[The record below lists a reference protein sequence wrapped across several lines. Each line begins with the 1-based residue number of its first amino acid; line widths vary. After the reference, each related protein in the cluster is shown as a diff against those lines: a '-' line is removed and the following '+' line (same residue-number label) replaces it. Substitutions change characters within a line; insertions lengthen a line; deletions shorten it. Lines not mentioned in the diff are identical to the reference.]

1 MTDSFMIPGGPEGD
15 HIHILGPPESA
26 CDRVYKPRRFSA
38 TNVPVPDWCHFGF
51 DGIVQC
57 LVSCRLP
64 TPAILRRARHQS
76 FLDSL
81 SFSYGNR
88 LAEPAEKAGIPSC
101 EDSQTSDVDPI
112 RGFSQHGPTAHRLRV
127 RSQSS
132 RNRISLPTN
141 AQQRT
146 VAASRS
152 WLHKYLP
159 LFKRALLLTENAN
172 NCNFVSIPVDF
183 DPLAVKN
190 PPRG

>member
-1 MTDSFMIPGGPEGD
+1 MPCFMLLA
-15 HIHILGPPESA
+15 HASHSPPRSA
-26 CDRVYKPRRFSA
+26 PKLSRF
-38 TNVPVPDWCHFGF
+38 FEF
-51 DGIVQC
+51 
-57 LVSCRLP
+57 LVWQQ
-64 TPAILRRARHQS
+64 IGRASR
-76 FLDSL
+76 
-81 SFSYGNR
+81 
-88 LAEPAEKAGIPSC
+88 EAGTPSC

-112 RGFSQHGPTAHRLRV
+112 RGLSQHGPTAHRLRV

-190 PPRG
+190 PPRV

>member
-1 MTDSFMIPGGPEGD
+1 MIPGGPQGD

-26 CDRVYKPRRFSA
+26 YDRVYKPRRFSA
-38 TNVPVPDWCHFGF
+38 TNVPVPDWCHFGV

-57 LVSCRLP
+57 LVSCCLP

-88 LAEPAEKAGIPSC
+88 LAEPAERQ
-101 EDSQTSDVDPI
+101 E
-112 RGFSQHGPTAHRLRV
+112 HRLAKILKPAMLTLYVAFRNMGRRPTDCV
-127 RSQSS
+127 FVPKVQGIES
-132 RNRISLPTN
+132 RCRRMR
-141 AQQRT
+141 QRT
-146 VAASRS
+146 VSASRS

-172 NCNFVSIPVDF
+172 NCNFVSIPVDL

-190 PPRG
+190 PPRV